1 VDRSWIYERDS
12 ARVSAGVARTAGFV
26 RQMRDLTRGNGADVL
41 VTLMPD
47 ESQIDSGL
55 RDRVS
60 AARELFPEQF
70 DWKQPNQLLTEAL
83 AAEQIEVLDLLPAML
98 EAARKERLYKP
109 ADTHWNLAGNRVA
122 AEAIANALANR
133 VARHSRRP

>member
-1 VDRSWIYERDS
+1 
-12 ARVSAGVARTAGFV
+12 
-26 RQMRDLTRGNGADVL
+26 
-41 VTLMPD
+41 
-47 ESQIDSGL
+47 
-55 RDRVS
+55 
-60 AARELFPEQF
+60 
-70 DWKQPNQLLTEAL
+70 
-83 AAEQIEVLDLLPAML
+83 L